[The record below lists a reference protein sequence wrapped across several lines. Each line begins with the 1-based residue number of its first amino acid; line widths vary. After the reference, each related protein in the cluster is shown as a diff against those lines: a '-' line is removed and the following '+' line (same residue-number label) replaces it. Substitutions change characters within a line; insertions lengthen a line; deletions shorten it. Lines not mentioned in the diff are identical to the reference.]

1 MKLNIMTLEIINISD
16 LDCIF
21 LTYDE
26 PKKEEFWIQIQ
37 NLIPWVKR
45 VDGVHGSD
53 SAHKAAASASETDR
67 FIVIDGDNI
76 PDPSF
81 FKKTLT
87 LNNESKDYVFRW
99 KARNVINEL
108 TYGNGGISCWTK
120 NFVNSMKTHENTDGQ
135 DYTKF
140 EFCYNKNYVS
150 MHDCFSTT
158 YPNAT
163 PYQAWR
169 AGFREGVKLCL
180 NKGVKPN
187 INNFKQNIH
196 IRNYELL
203 SIWHNIGQDIEN
215 GWWAIYGARLGTYLT
230 LLRQWD
236 YTKVQSFDELK
247 ALWNSFSKDTQD
259 ACESLGK
266 TLKLKLNLPIVE
278 MNAEQSKFFKSFYTT
293 THKNKGIMEY
303 ERAP

>member
-1 MKLNIMTLEIINISD
+1 MTLEIINISD

-45 VDGVHGSD
+45 VDGIRGSD

-87 LNNESKDYVFRW
+87 LNNQSKDYVFRW

-247 ALWNSFSKDTQD
+247 ALWNSFSKDTQY

-278 MNAEQSKFFKSFYTT
+278 MNAEQSKFFKSFYAIN
-293 THKNKGIMEY
+293 HKNKGIMEY
-303 ERAP
+303 ERAS

>member
-45 VDGVHGSD
+45 VDGVRGSD

-87 LNNESKDYVFRW
+87 LNNQSKDYVFRW

-278 MNAEQSKFFKSFYTT
+278 MNAEQSKFFKSFYAKQHT
-293 THKNKGIMEY
+293 NKGIMEFDK
-303 ERAP
+303 P

>member
-1 MKLNIMTLEIINISD
+1 MTLEIINISD

-45 VDGVHGSD
+45 VDGIRGSD

-87 LNNESKDYVFRW
+87 LNNQSKDYVFRW

-236 YTKVQSFDELK
+236 YSKVQSFDELK
-247 ALWNSFSKDTQD
+247 SLWNSFSKDTQD
-259 ACESLGK
+259 TCESLGK

-278 MNAEQSKFFKSFYTT
+278 MNAEQSKFFKSFYATN
-293 THKNKGIMEY
+293 HKNKGIMEY
-303 ERAP
+303 ERAS